1 MRKIGYILLIY
12 IFITIYPVIIRAESA
27 SKKEIDISQLAPS
40 LSVPTDNMQPGDE
53 VSNSFILKNDGNKKL
68 MYSLTAK
75 LLSGDEL
82 LFTGLE
88 IVVTQGKEELYRGSL
103 RDLQV
108 KRILAVN
115 DEETISYTVSFPHE
129 LGNEYQGLQTNV
141 QFLTQ
146 ATEAPSEGENTPTE
160 EPPVVILPGGLP
172 NTGLGY
178 TNVLM
183 LGLLCVGSARIMYRK
198 QKSS

>member
-1 MRKIGYILLIY
+1 MYMRTIGYILLIY
-12 IFITIYPVIIRAESA
+12 IFITIYPVIGRAESA

-75 LLSGDEL
+75 LVSGDAL

-115 DEETISYTVSFPHE
+115 GEEIISYTVLFPYE
-129 LGNEYQGLQTNV
+129 LGNEYQGLQANV

-146 ATEAPSEGENTPTE
+146 ATEAPNTPTE
-160 EPPVVILPGGLP
+160 EKPPVVILPDVLP

-178 TNVLM
+178 TNVLL
-183 LGLLCVGSARIMYRK
+183 LGFLCAGTSAYMYRK